1 MALCYVV
8 RSWSTAP
15 SSRGVVLSVSC
26 SVHPGLTRLA
36 QVLEASFPGSNV
48 EVDAKGRVLPWG
60 TEANLTLSGAV
71 PDTEALDEL
80 LRLMTRLVSVNDDAD
95 VSHCLDLYR
104 IPEESAASPEEW
116 PYTDIGQAVYRAKYR
131 GDYKFSMSLAD
142 TMTEVIRTHPALA
155 SADVLCAVPPA
166 SELGNRTDV
175 AEQWVRSL
183 SERLDVPA
191 ITLRRTR
198 TVRPQKGI
206 EDTVQRRRNQEGS
219 MAADPDA
226 SERRVLVVDDLYTS
240 GDTAREAVRALRSE
254 GASQVF
260 VLCAVKTAKGTQ
272 GLGELLEAREDWG

>member
-1 MALCYVV
+1 MPFCYAV
-8 RSWSTAP
+8 RSWSREPGAG
-15 SSRGVVLSVSC
+15 GVVLSVNC
-26 SVHPGLTRLA
+26 GWPPGSTKLP
-36 QVLEASFPGSNV
+36 QVLEASFPGLSV
-48 EVDAKGRVLPWG
+48 EVPKDERAFPLG
-60 TEANLTLSGAV
+60 TGGKLRLSGAL
-71 PDTEALDEL
+71 PDAQVLDGL
-80 LRLMTRLVSVNDDAD
+80 LRLMTRLVFVEDDAD

-131 GDYKFSMSLAD
+131 GDYQSSMSLAH

-155 SADVLCAVPPA
+155 SADILCAVPPA
-166 SELGNRTDV
+166 SDLGNRTDV
-175 AEQWVRSL
+175 AGQWVGSL
-183 SERLDVPA
+183 SERLGVPA

-206 EDTVQRRRNQEGS
+206 EDAAERRRNQERS
-219 MAADPDA
+219 MAADPGA
-226 SERRVLVVDDLYTS
+226 REHRVLVVDDLYTS
-240 GDTAREAVRALRSE
+240 GDTVRESVRALRAK

>member
-8 RSWSTAP
+8 RSWSTIP
-15 SSRGVVLSVSC
+15 SPSGVVLSVSC

-36 QVLEASFPGSNV
+36 EVLEASFPGLNV
-48 EVDAKGRVLPWG
+48 EVGAKGRVSVFETRG
-60 TEANLTLSGAV
+60 NLTLSGAV
-71 PDTEALDEL
+71 PDTEALDDL

-116 PYTDIGQAVYRAKYR
+116 PYTDVGQAVYRAKYR
-131 GDYKFSMSLAD
+131 GDYQSSMSVAD
-142 TMTEVIRTHPALA
+142 LMMQVIRRHPALA
-155 SADVLCAVPPA
+155 SADLLCAVPPA
-166 SELGNRTDV
+166 SDLGNRTDV
-175 AEQWVRSL
+175 AAQWVPSL

-191 ITLRRTR
+191 IALRRTR

-206 EDTVQRRRNQEGS
+206 EDAAERRRNQGGS

-240 GDTAREAVRALRSE
+240 GDTAREAVRALRAE

-260 VLCAVKTAKGTQ
+260 VLCAVKTAKGTK
-272 GLGELLEAREDWG
+272 GLDGLLEAREDWG

>member
-8 RSWSTAP
+8 RSWSTVPGP
-15 SSRGVVLSVSC
+15 SGVVLSVSC

-36 QVLEASFPGSNV
+36 EVLEASFPGLNV
-48 EVDAKGRVLPWG
+48 EVDAKGRVFSWG
-60 TEANLTLSGAV
+60 TEANLTLSGAL
-71 PDTEALDEL
+71 PDTGALDDL

-116 PYTDIGQAVYRAKYR
+116 PYTNIGQAVYRAKYR
-131 GDYKFSMSLAD
+131 GDYQSSMSAAD
-142 TMTEVIRTHPALA
+142 MMAQVIRRHPALA
-155 SADVLCAVPPA
+155 SANVLCAVPPA
-166 SELGNRTDV
+166 SDLGNRTD
-175 AEQWVRSL
+175 AADQWVRSL

-206 EDTVQRRRNQEGS
+206 GDTVERRRNQERS

-226 SERRVLVVDDLYTS
+226 RERRVLVVDDLYTS
-240 GDTAREAVRALRSE
+240 GDTVRECVRALCAE